1 VSFSVYPGLLLFAEL
16 SISHGRKFPAVINLI
31 SDLHSRNNLENFFT
45 QAESVLG
52 ERKNCEPRVAKLQM
66 NRRFCEPAEVAAT
79 IAFLCSKDASAITG
93 AELAVDGGYL
103 ALGAEGLGD

>member
-1 VSFSVYPGLLLFAEL
+1 
-16 SISHGRKFPAVINLI
+16 
-31 SDLHSRNNLENFFT
+31 
-45 QAESVLG
+45 
-52 ERKNCEPRVAKLQM
+52 M